1 MKKHMIKS
9 GIVLLSFIFLVVHG
23 GYAAGASNEDIPSI
37 VEGANLAPAAK
48 ETLRK
53 SSQEALAAGVPSQ
66 DVKVILRRGL
76 SRGWDAESISKNL
89 GLVSEAGRNKLP
101 TRPLLNRVEQ
111 GLSKGVPPERVME
124 ATVRLSEKLEV
135 SSRMAGRLEKEGL
148 KTSGP
153 NEKTEA
159 IQTIAW
165 ALERTVPKDAVED
178 LGRQMGSRGLS
189 FSRFSLAVS
198 TLTTFTEMGMPVDR
212 ASQYM
217 HRAIE
222 KGYSQHDLM
231 RMERDVTSVIRQ
243 GWTMGDAMRQMD
255 AVMNRAGAPGKYPGM
270 GTGGAVHKMPAVRG
284 DSGASGPGPGMNM
297 GPGGGPL
304 SSPGSGGMPATPGG
318 GGGMPAGPG
327 GGHMG
332 PGGMGPGGHH

>member
-1 MKKHMIKS
+1 MIKS
-9 GIVLLSFIFLVVHG
+9 GIVLLSFIFLAVHG

-89 GLVSEAGRNKLP
+89 DLVSEAGRNKLP

-124 ATVRLSEKLEV
+124 ATLRLSEKLEV

-148 KTSGP
+148 KTAGQ

-159 IQTIAW
+159 VQTIAW
-165 ALERTVPKDAVED
+165 ALDRSVPEDTVED
-178 LGRQMGSRGLS
+178 VGRQMGSRGLS
-189 FSRFSLAVS
+189 FSRFTIAVS

-212 ASQYM
+212 ASLYI
-217 HRAIE
+217 HRAVE
-222 KGYSQHDLM
+222 KGYSVHDMM

-270 GTGGAVHKMPAVRG
+270 GAGGAMHKMPAVRG
-284 DSGASGPGPGMNM
+284 ESGAPGPGPDRMNM
-297 GPGGGPL
+297 GPGGG
-304 SSPGSGGMPATPGG
+304 SPSGPGGGGMPATPGG
-318 GGGMPAGPG
+318 GGGMPTGPGG

-332 PGGMGPGGHH
+332 PGGMGPGGHR